1 MVNKHIWV
9 ARNLEITL
17 RYQAHDAKKNQ
28 RFSLLLLGSSWLFPR
43 SVLMI
48 RLIQFQYPLCSYM
61 LSSFYDEWM
70 YHLYHCILFCVFF
83 QSDIVPPQEQW
94 LSAIDMRVHANGSLI
109 TETDIGQ
116 TAFDAQCP
124 GHKMTLS
131 MGTFNAVPI
140 LYAKTTKPSLW
151 NPDFVVGSLSVNDSH
166 MDVSENRGYPQIIH
180 FNRVFHY
187 KPSILGYLFLETSI

>member
-1 MVNKHIWV
+1 M
-9 ARNLEITL
+9 R
-17 RYQAHDAKKNQ
+17 KKTKI
-28 RFSLLLLGSSWLFPR
+28 FTTSAWIILTFPKICPDDQVD
-43 SVLMI
+43 SISISIMFI
-48 RLIQFQYPLCSYM
+48 YM

-131 MGTFNAVPI
+131 MGTFNAIPI

-187 KPSILGYLFLETSI
+187 KPSILGYLFLETPI